1 MFEKWEITGSFVYI
15 MSSLHCNMRCLGSV
29 NAITISIENFKITNI
44 GHAGFQRLQKKK
56 KKNQDP
62 YIWLICYYHE
72 ALLVLSFL
80 PDN

>member
-56 KKNQDP
+56 KNQDP